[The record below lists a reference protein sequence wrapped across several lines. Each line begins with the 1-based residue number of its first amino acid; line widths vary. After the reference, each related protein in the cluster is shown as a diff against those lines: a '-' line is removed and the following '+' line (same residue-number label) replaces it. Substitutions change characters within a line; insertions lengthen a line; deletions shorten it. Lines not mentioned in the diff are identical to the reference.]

1 MCIFLHGTYEHIL
14 YTTILS
20 HIFKYCTIPVN
31 HSIFVA
37 TAFLTVGVYSGEVHN
52 VYNKKPWHRCN
63 MELLIT
69 VEGYV
74 FQHSSITPKIKI
86 LKWENKDDYNTDKPL
101 QVTEM

>member
-1 MCIFLHGTYEHIL
+1 MCIFLHGTFEHIL
-14 YTTILS
+14 YTTVLS
-20 HIFKYCTIPVN
+20 HIFKYCTIPVY

-37 TAFLTVGVYSGEVHN
+37 TTFLSVGVYSGEVHN
-52 VYNKKPWHRCN
+52 VYNKNAWHRCN

-86 LKWENKDDYNTDKPL
+86 LKRENKDDYNKHNPL
-101 QVTEM
+101 QVIEM